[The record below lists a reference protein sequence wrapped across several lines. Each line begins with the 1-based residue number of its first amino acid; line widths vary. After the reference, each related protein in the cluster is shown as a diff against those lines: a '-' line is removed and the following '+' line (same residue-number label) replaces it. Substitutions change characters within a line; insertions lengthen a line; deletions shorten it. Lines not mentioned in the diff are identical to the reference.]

1 MEYSIAAR
9 DAIVQEQQKEINRL
23 KLSEDRKEVSFL
35 HIKINNNKL
44 NEYVF
49 KMWKGIDLVTEIT
62 GSLPNKFARNVAR
75 HIYPGN
81 QINSLVVTDDGK
93 LTKQS
98 IHAGRTAMPKNVV
111 DVIKRSIRKRFEF
124 DSKKFGKIWPKC
136 KNSING
142 LGRYNNHK
150 QKENDHLNQLT
161 AQMHEFLNRSQPE
174 PLRDA
179 TAEINNNNND

>member
-1 MEYSIAAR
+1 MW
-9 DAIVQEQQKEINRL
+9 N
-23 KLSEDRKEVSFL
+23 EV
-35 HIKINNNKL
+35 
-44 NEYVF
+44 
-49 KMWKGIDLVTEIT
+49 DLVSEIT
-62 GSLPNKFARNVAR
+62 DSLPNKFARNVAR

-81 QINSLVVTDDGK
+81 QINNLVITDDGK

-98 IHAGRTAMPKNVV
+98 IQAGRTAMPKNVV

-124 DSKKFGKIWPKC
+124 DSKKFGKVWPKC

-161 AQMHEFLNRSQPE
+161 AQMHEFLNRQQSE
-174 PLRDA
+174 PLRD
-179 TAEINNNNND
+179 TTDKINNSKNSNNNE